1 MVWKLQH
8 HEVDL
13 DRSGLIM
20 GILNV
25 TPDSF
30 SDGGLYLDPEKA
42 MDHARLM
49 VTEGA
54 DILDVGGE
62 SSRPGSDPVPLDKEL
77 QQVLPIIQR
86 IRTEF
91 PEILVSIDTYKAE
104 TARQAIQAGANLV
117 NDISA
122 LRSDPDMIH
131 VLNDSNAG
139 VILIHMRGTPK
150 TMQLAPYY
158 QDVTAKVYKFLKDRR
173 NVLANSGIDPAR
185 IAIDPGFG
193 FGKRLKD
200 NLDLLRNLEHF
211 TELGHP
217 LVVGISRK
225 SMIAT
230 LVGNPTLP
238 ESERTW
244 PTVGLTSLMRER
256 GARIFRVHDVK
267 VNRES
272 LRMTEAILAHD

>member
-1 MVWKLQH
+1 MIWKLQH
-8 HEVDL
+8 REVDL

-49 VTEGA
+49 VAEGA

-62 SSRPGSDPVPLDKEL
+62 SSRPGSDPVPLDEEL
-77 QQVLPIIQR
+77 RRVLPIIKR

-91 PEILVSIDTYKAE
+91 PGALVSIDTYKAK

-122 LRSDPDMIH
+122 LRSDPEMIH
-131 VLNDSNAG
+131 VLRDLNVG
-139 VILIHMRGTPK
+139 IILIHMQGTPK
-150 TMQLAPYY
+150 TMQLNPHY
-158 QDVTAKVYKFLKDRR
+158 QDATAEVYTFLENRR
-173 NVLANSGIDPAR
+173 NALTDAGIDPAR

-193 FGKRLKD
+193 FGKRVED
-200 NLDLLRNLEHF
+200 NLELLRNLECF

-225 SMIAT
+225 SMIAA
-230 LVGNPTLP
+230 LVGDPSLP
-238 ESERTW
+238 KSERTW

-256 GARIFRVHDVK
+256 GARVFRVHNVRA
-267 VNRES
+267 NWES